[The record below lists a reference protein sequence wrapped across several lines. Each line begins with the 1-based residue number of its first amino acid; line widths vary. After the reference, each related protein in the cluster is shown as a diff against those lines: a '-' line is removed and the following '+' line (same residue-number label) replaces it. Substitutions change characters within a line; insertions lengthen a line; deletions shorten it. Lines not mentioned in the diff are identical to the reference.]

1 MTGHMT
7 SPPGARPAPNPALA
21 PAPALAP
28 WLVTFFSPRPL
39 PPPMPAVGTPAP
51 PLALRDQAGRIVRL
65 ADLRGRIVVVT
76 FYAEDFTPVCDV
88 QVCGLNAVAGEFEK
102 RGAAILAVSPDSVE
116 SHAEYAKEKRI
127 AFPLLSDPDKS
138 AMVRWDSWGRK
149 LMYGREVEGILRNT
163 FLVGPDGRIAR
174 AFLKIRT
181 PGHAQRVLD
190 AVDALRAGASVAKP
204 ERDARRKAR
213 R

>member
-1 MTGHMT
+1 
-7 SPPGARPAPNPALA
+7 
-21 PAPALAP
+21 
-28 WLVTFFSPRPL
+28 
-39 PPPMPAVGTPAP
+39 MPAVGTPAP

-88 QVCGLNAVAGEFEK
+88 QVCGLNDVASEFRK
-102 RGAAILAVSPDSVE
+102 RGVAVLAVSPDSVE
-116 SHAEYAKEKRI
+116 SHAKYAKEKRL

-138 AMVRWDSWGRK
+138 AMVRWDSWGK
-149 LMYGREVEGILRNT
+149 KQMYGREVEGILRNT
-163 FLVGPDGRIAR
+163 FLVGRDGQIAA

-190 AVDALRAGASVAKP
+190 AVDAVRAGAPAAKP
-204 ERDARRKAR
+204 KRNSPRKAR